1 MTNGKDITPLSI
13 TDGKISNQAK
23 IKPAKLA
30 PGAEAQVLI
39 AQSDGKFAP
48 KTISGDA
55 RLRANGLIE
64 LTNKALAAAKV
75 TEADLN
81 AAGGITESDFGK
93 ETVLVSNQQGRPE
106 QKTADEFREFLE
118 VERGA
123 AKNQSTISAD
133 IITNGVAETTTDSGT
148 SNSTTTQ
155 TTQKKV
161 ITFDVPSDSGS
172 YSAGAPGT
180 STSNYPVEFTHNCGY
195 IPDISVYYK
204 SNNAQ
209 ESDPWEEID
218 AEVTNTTTTTKVQIS
233 AQNARLKIVAS

>member
-39 AQSDGKFAP
+39 AQSDGKFTP

-81 AAGGITESDFGK
+81 AAGGITESDYGK
-93 ETVLVSNQQGRPE
+93 ETILVSNQQGRPE

-148 SNSTTTQ
+148 SNSTTAQ
-155 TTQKKV
+155 TTQK
-161 ITFDVPSDSGS
+161 
-172 YSAGAPGT
+172 
-180 STSNYPVEFTHNCGY
+180 
-195 IPDISVYYK
+195 
-204 SNNAQ
+204 
-209 ESDPWEEID
+209 
-218 AEVTNTTTTTKVQIS
+218 
-233 AQNARLKIVAS
+233 